1 MRISTLASY
10 VVESLGGIK
19 LTSQPANLPDSEAAL
34 KAGITLSGTD
44 NKSESEQNAGFAYGI
59 IVWHLS
65 VPLE

>member
-19 LTSQPANLPDSEAAL
+19 LISQPTYLTL
-34 KAGITLSGTD
+34 RQHKAGITLSGTD